1 MKKFHDH
8 VLTYFLNFKKNNP
21 DFTFVTRVNDMDNR
35 LSIKNFWFLGDEQ
48 YISIPLFRRTDAH
61 NQLKTISFVV
71 RTNNNSIVITYRQI
85 TGMTKNENNFYTE
98 LVSSFTSGSI
108 QNNQVALDIPY
119 ETLDECL
126 QYYTTVFRK
135 KCIEL
140 LAKYNLLEKYI
151 LNEATFEKNISKINK
166 IRDPII
172 LRNKGF
178 DDNLILYGPPGTG
191 KTFLLKKL
199 QSRYIHSKYKLGDN
213 LSKNYEFITFHESYG
228 YEQFVEGSKTKIN
241 EKDNCVFHEI
251 EDGIFKSLCKRA
263 QEKPWV
269 KYALFI
275 DEINRGNI
283 SKIFGEVITLIE
295 ESKRIGNE
303 DEMMLSLPYSGELF
317 GIPSNITIFATMNTH
332 RSITP
337 LDNALRRRFEF
348 IEIKPD
354 CKKLSKD
361 IEGIDL
367 SLLLNSINKRILY
380 LCNKDY
386 MIGHTYFMNCDNF
399 EKIQSTFSK
408 KIIPLLQEYFYDDW
422 EKINLVFNNNAFIFI
437 DENFHNNLFSNCND
451 LNMDDDKTICY
462 INFNSLKDKK
472 EYLKIYE

>member
-61 NQLKTISFVV
+61 NQLKTISFIV

-199 QSRYIHSKYKLGDN
+199 
-213 LSKNYEFITFHESYG
+213 
-228 YEQFVEGSKTKIN
+228 
-241 EKDNCVFHEI
+241 
-251 EDGIFKSLCKRA
+251 
-263 QEKPWV
+263 
-269 KYALFI
+269 
-275 DEINRGNI
+275 
-283 SKIFGEVITLIE
+283 
-295 ESKRIGNE
+295 
-303 DEMMLSLPYSGELF
+303 
-317 GIPSNITIFATMNTH
+317 
-332 RSITP
+332 
-337 LDNALRRRFEF
+337 
-348 IEIKPD
+348 
-354 CKKLSKD
+354 
-361 IEGIDL
+361 
-367 SLLLNSINKRILY
+367 
-380 LCNKDY
+380 
-386 MIGHTYFMNCDNF
+386 
-399 EKIQSTFSK
+399 
-408 KIIPLLQEYFYDDW
+408 
-422 EKINLVFNNNAFIFI
+422 
-437 DENFHNNLFSNCND
+437 
-451 LNMDDDKTICY
+451 
-462 INFNSLKDKK
+462 
-472 EYLKIYE
+472 